1 MFFET
6 FINTGILKAGDY
18 LILDNAAIHLAQEFR
33 SCCQTHQIFLKT
45 LPTYSPE
52 LNPCERVFAMIKNW
66 LRTNR
71 SEGSFEDDL
80 LKALE
85 NVKFENVRSF
95 YMHCTDPDKIKG
107 Y

>member
-1 MFFET
+1 
-6 FINTGILKAGDY
+6 
-18 LILDNAAIHLAQEFR
+18 
-33 SCCQTHQIFLKT
+33 
-45 LPTYSPE
+45 
-52 LNPCERVFAMIKNW
+52 MIKNW